1 MALSSHPICYVSQ
14 LLGLPSQRLTVLQ
27 RPVQVLSFE
36 TGFQHDHSILN
47 ARCGS
52 CLIRVIARV
61 QDRKVSGY
69 FVSRSAFL
77 FDLTDVEFFLT
88 TSSQHSLAFCLR
100 LCTP

>member
-52 CLIRVIARV
+52 CLSFELSLEYRTAKSPGTLCLV
-61 QDRKVSGY
+61 Q
-69 FVSRSAFL
+69 
-77 FDLTDVEFFLT
+77 
-88 TSSQHSLAFCLR
+88 HFCLI
-100 LCTP
+100 LQMSNFF